1 MSDERVLREQRD
13 GVLLLTLNRPQKKN
27 AFDDAAWHAFA
38 SALDDARADAD
49 VAVVVVVGGGDDLSA
64 GVDLSSFRGPLAGA
78 PPPEDRSGARP
89 AGAAAA
95 VGTSPFGR
103 CLDAVVA
110 FDKQL
115 LAAPRGVGVGFGA
128 TFLFHCD
135 LVYGGESLRL
145 RLPFVSLGLVPEAA
159 SSYLLPAAI
168 GAQRAAE
175 LFYTAEWIDAQR
187 ALEAGIVARVFPD
200 DAVVG
205 ATLAK
210 AREIARH
217 PVGALQATKRCL
229 KAVQAPAIH
238 LARAAEDAGMAAQA
252 GSPENIEAVM
262 AFFEKRP
269 PDFRR
274 ARRN

>member
-1 MSDERVLREQRD
+1 MSDERVLREQQD

-38 SALDDARADAD
+38 SALDEARTDPD
-49 VAVVVVVGGGDDLSA
+49 VAVVVVVGGGKDFSA
-64 GVDLSSFRGPLAGA
+64 GVDLSSFRGPLADAA
-78 PPPEDRSGARP
+78 PSD
-89 AGAAAA
+89 GAAAGA
-95 VGTSPFGR
+95 IGQTPFGR
-103 CLDAVVA
+103 CLDSVVA
-110 FDKQL
+110 FDKPL

-135 LVYGGESLRL
+135 VVYAGESLRL

-175 LFYTAEWIDAQR
+175 LFYTAEWIDAAR
-187 ALEAGIVARVFPD
+187 ALETGIVARVFPD
-200 DAVVG
+200 DAVVE

-210 AREIARH
+210 AREIAKH
-217 PVGALQATKRCL
+217 PVGSLQATKRCL
-229 KAVQAPAIH
+229 KAVQASSIAV
-238 LARAAEDAGMAAQA
+238 AREVEDAGMAKQA

-269 PDFRR
+269 PDFRK
-274 ARRN
+274 ARGR

>member
-1 MSDERVLREQRD
+1 MSDERVLREQQD

-27 AFDDAAWHAFA
+27 AFDDAAWLAFA
-38 SALDDARADAD
+38 SALDEARADPE
-49 VAVVVVVGGGDDLSA
+49 VAVVVVAGGGKDFSA
-64 GVDLSSFRGPLAGA
+64 GVDLSSFRGPLADA
-78 PPPEDRSGARP
+78 PPPDARDG
-89 AGAAAA
+89 GAAAGA
-95 VGTSPFGR
+95 IGKTPFGR

-110 FDKQL
+110 FDKPL

-135 LVYGGESLRL
+135 VVYAGESLRL

-175 LFYTAEWIDAQR
+175 LFYTAEWIDAAR
-187 ALEAGIVARVFPD
+187 ALETGIVARVFPD
-200 DAVVG
+200 DAVLD

-210 AREIARH
+210 AREIAKH
-217 PVGALQATKRCL
+217 PVGSLQATKRCL
-229 KAVQAPAIH
+229 KAVQAASIAV
-238 LARAAEDAGMAAQA
+238 AREVEDAGMAKQA

-269 PDFRR
+269 PDFRK
-274 ARRN
+274 ARGR

>member
-1 MSDERVLREQRD
+1 MSDERVLREQQD

-38 SALDDARADAD
+38 SALDEARADAD
-49 VAVVVVVGGGDDLSA
+49 VAVVVVVGGGRDFSA
-64 GVDLSSFRGPLAGA
+64 GVDLSSFRGPLADA
-78 PPPEDRSGARP
+78 PPPDARDGGAASGAI
-89 AGAAAA
+89 GK
-95 VGTSPFGR
+95 TPFGR

-110 FDKQL
+110 FDKPL

-135 LVYGGESLRL
+135 VVYAGESLRL

-175 LFYTAEWIDAQR
+175 LFYTAEWIDAAR
-187 ALEAGIVARVFPD
+187 ALESGIVARVFPD
-200 DAVVG
+200 DAVLE

-210 AREIARH
+210 AREIAKH
-217 PVGALQATKRCL
+217 PVGSLQATKRCL
-229 KAVQAPAIH
+229 KAVQAASIAV
-238 LARAAEDAGMAAQA
+238 AREVEDAGMAKQA

-269 PDFRR
+269 PDFKKVRGR
-274 ARRN
+274 